1 VRRTIAGLTDLRDAP
16 SFTEWAGVYYHEKS
30 ATLRKVQRPDM
41 IDVLVRVVLRFFGR
55 RPADTANAIAGEP
68 YHDLTLAD
76 PILDPEWLDRFED
89 WMDAKQFS
97 GSHRNHLRTQISGM
111 YRVAMLPKYRKQTGV
126 LVNPMDGVPRDRRV
140 VRQAELSIE
149 QLRSW
154 MAHAS
159 YHVRLAMAIA
169 ALAPKLRLANV
180 LGLEWTAHL
189 DRGLTRITLYEHKT
203 FTKTGRPIVQ
213 EISAQL
219 RDILLDAKQRNRGR
233 WVVSYRGVRVR
244 SIRGGVKSAAERAHI
259 VYGRATTDGATFH
272 TIRHAVA
279 TWLAEMDD
287 LSEPQR
293 AALLAHAH
301 IGTTQGYTHLRPV
314 RERKPLERLSGQTPV
329 AAIVTAPWRR
339 WSKGRTPLVEPI
351 VREENREDPD
361 QEPRKKLRKSTDR
374 RRIAG

>member
-1 VRRTIAGLTDLRDAP
+1 
-16 SFTEWAGVYYHEKS
+16 
-30 ATLRKVQRPDM
+30 
-41 IDVLVRVVLRFFGR
+41 
-55 RPADTANAIAGEP
+55 
-68 YHDLTLAD
+68 
-76 PILDPEWLDRFED
+76 
-89 WMDAKQFS
+89 
-97 GSHRNHLRTQISGM
+97 
-111 YRVAMLPKYRKQTGV
+111 
-126 LVNPMDGVPRDRRV
+126 MDGVPRDRRV

-189 DRGLTRITLYEHKT
+189 DRSLTRITLYEHKT

-233 WVVSYRGVRVR
+233 WVVSYRGARVR

-339 WSKGRTPLVEPI
+339 WSKGRTPFVEPI

-374 RRIAG
+374 